1 VPAQNLPA
9 QLRRS
14 VAVGFKPTTEGRHIN
29 SIMQAPAKCNHPR
42 IWSDLK
48 RAIWILNPGSW
59 LTTFQQIQF
68 QILRFFSC
76 CGEAR
81 SLPTAQK
88 IYLALFQD
96 SFHLARESQMGS
108 LWTPRLAAKHW
119 CIHRLNVSRFMIY
132 LNSFQMFEAI
142 STYLNHPS
150 PWDRCFSCS
159 LDNISPHQQ
168 LPGSKS
174 FSLFYHHFPGRSHLY
189 PDRHIMRV

>member
-29 SIMQAPAKCNHPR
+29 SVMQAPAKCNHPR

-88 IYLALFQD
+88 IYLALKRLIPPRQ
-96 SFHLARESQMGS
+96 GV
-108 LWTPRLAAKHW
+108 LWAHFEPQGWQQNIGVSIDKD
-119 CIHRLNVSRFMIY
+119 VSRFMIY
-132 LNSFQMFEAI
+132 LNSFQIFETI

-159 LDNISPHQQ
+159 LDI
-168 LPGSKS
+168 
-174 FSLFYHHFPGRSHLY
+174 
-189 PDRHIMRV
+189 